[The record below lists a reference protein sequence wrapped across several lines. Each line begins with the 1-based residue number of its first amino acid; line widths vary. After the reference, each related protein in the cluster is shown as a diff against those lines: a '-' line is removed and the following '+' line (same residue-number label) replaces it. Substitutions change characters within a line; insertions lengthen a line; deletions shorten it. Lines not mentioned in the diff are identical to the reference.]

1 MVGEEKIIS
10 VKKIKKRQWTKVLL
24 VLALYPLWIVLITP
38 LVLIGLIIL
47 LINKIHPIGDLL
59 IFDYFNLM
67 NFIEMIVFKGY
78 QLPLII
84 FKK

>member
-24 VLALYPLWIVLITP
+24 ILALYPLWIVLITP

-78 QLPLII
+78 LLPLII

>member
-1 MVGEEKIIS
+1 
-10 VKKIKKRQWTKVLL
+10 VLL
-24 VLALYPLWIVLITP
+24 ILALYPLWIVLITP